1 MVWNGLFL
9 FLLLFFFLLFL
20 NLFLLFLSLLLLLLH
35 LLLPVRMVMA
45 VVMAVMTR
53 FRSLRLLD
61 FSAADDHAVTL
72 GFVTR
77 THWLVLDLPD
87 HIHAI
92 DHFAKNDV
100 LSVEM
105 RARNRS
111 DKELG
116 PVRIRSRVRHAQKTR
131 FCVFV
136 RKGLVGKSPAIYT
149 FTSSSVLRQRDNP
162 MPTNLVKSPPWII
175 KSLITR

>member
-1 MVWNGLFL
+1 MVWNGLCL
-9 FLLLFFFLLFL
+9 VLLLFFFLLFL

-61 FSAADDHAVTL
+61 FSAADDHTVTL